1 MDLLI
6 WASLVTLPLI
16 IIGYILELLS
26 ERATAK
32 PVAVERTWLTRS
44 YTSEEVL
51 HLHYHIRIYHSIH
64 PLQRRHM
71 NDLGLKHEITQHMSE
86 AGIDLHIPSGDW
98 ASMIRYWLSIA
109 DLDDQTRQTYFTRA
123 LMANNTSVNTTVNA

>member
-6 WASLVTLPLI
+6 WASLVTLPLLV
-16 IIGYILELLS
+16 IGYILELLG
-26 ERATAK
+26 ERAAE
-32 PVAVERTWLTRS
+32 PVVVERTWLTRA
-44 YTSEEVL
+44 YTSEEAL

-71 NDLGLKHEITQHMSE
+71 HDLGLKHEITNHMSE
-86 AGIDLHIPSGDW
+86 DGLDLHIPSGDW

-109 DLDDQTRQTYFTRA
+109 ELDDQTRQTFFTRA
-123 LMANNTSVNTTVNA
+123 LIANNTTVNA

>member
-16 IIGYILELLS
+16 IIFYILELLNK
-26 ERATAK
+26 RAAK
-32 PVAVERTWLTRS
+32 PVAEVKRTWLTRA
-44 YTSEEVL
+44 YTSEEAL
-51 HLHYHIRIYHSIH
+51 HLHYHLRIYHSIH

-86 AGIDLHIPSGDW
+86 AGVVIHIPSGDW

-109 DLDDQTRQTYFTRA
+109 DLDDQTRQTFFTRA
-123 LMANNTSVNTTVNA
+123 IIANNTTVNA

>member
-6 WASLVTLPLI
+6 WASLVTLPLLV
-16 IIGYILELLS
+16 IGYILELLG
-26 ERATAK
+26 ERAAE
-32 PVAVERTWLTRS
+32 PVVVERTWLTS
-44 YTSEEVL
+44 AYTSEEAL

-71 NDLGLKHEITQHMSE
+71 HDLSFRHEITQHMSE
-86 AGIDLHIPSGDW
+86 AGVVIHIPSGDW

-109 DLDDQTRQTYFTRA
+109 ELDDQTRQTFFTRA
-123 LMANNTSVNTTVNA
+123 LIANNTTVNA

>member
-6 WASLVTLPLI
+6 SASLVTLPLLV
-16 IIGYILELLS
+16 IGYILELLR
-26 ERATAK
+26 ERAAE
-32 PVAVERTWLTRS
+32 PVVVERTWLTRA
-44 YTSEEVL
+44 YTSEEAL

-71 NDLGLKHEITQHMSE
+71 HDLSFRHGITQHMGE
-86 AGIDLHIPSGDW
+86 AGVVIHIPSGDW

-109 DLDDQTRQTYFTRA
+109 ELDDQTRQTFFTRA
-123 LMANNTSVNTTVNA
+123 LIANNTTVNA